1 MVNLDYGRT
10 PEHRF
15 PVAYRQCCEASVWL
29 ADNAAEQGIDAAW
42 ELIAE
47 SLIEAFRR
55 AWANGDGQARFMMLV
70 RLPCRLRPV
79 AVVTFAITT
88 VNREFCPNSKS
99 AWAAFPPPAPAHA
112 ASVELMAFHNK
123 TV

>member
-1 MVNLDYGRT
+1 VVNLDYGRT

-15 PVAYRQCCEASVWL
+15 PLAYRASVWL

-55 AWANGDGQARFMMLV
+55 AWANGGGQARFMMPFV
-70 RLPCRLRPV
+70 FRAGFGP
-79 AVVTFAITT
+79 
-88 VNREFCPNSKS
+88 SQS
-99 AWAAFPPPAPAHA
+99 
-112 ASVELMAFHNK
+112 
-123 TV
+123 